1 MSLRVSRTGSAQA
14 GAAVKVVG
22 SNGLPLVGATV
33 AGAWSGTFARSGSVV
48 TDSTGVARFSSPSTK
63 STGASFIF
71 TVKGVSGVTGYT
83 YAPLTNTET
92 SDSIAR

>member
-1 MSLRVSRTGSAQA
+1 
-14 GAAVKVVG
+14 
-22 SNGLPLVGATV
+22 
-33 AGAWSGTFARSGSVV
+33 
-48 TDSTGVARFSSPSTK
+48 VARFSSPSTK